1 MLIAITGLALAVF
14 GQSAGQVFT
23 AQGDR
28 LVEAQ
33 RLDACILKLDD
44 DPEGAY
50 DDGLKWINEGGRPYA
65 RQCTALALVELG
77 QPAEGAA
84 RLEDLANAEN
94 GGSISQR
101 IIYLTQ
107 SGNAWLL
114 AGAPEA
120 ALVTLNNAIK
130 LSPTNP
136 LLKADR
142 AAAYMALGQW
152 TEAARDLNI
161 AKRARPNDTSILQ
174 LRAETRLNLDNL
186 DGAKADVDAAMAI
199 DHTDIKT
206 LLLRGRVIEAMRVD
220 ALSDDTPIVTLE
232 AN

>member
-1 MLIAITGLALAVF
+1 MLIAITSLALTLM
-14 GQSAGQVFT
+14 GQSAGSSPS
-23 AQGDR
+23 AQAQR

-33 RLDACILKLDD
+33 RLDACIAKLDT

-50 DDGLKWINEGGRPYA
+50 EDGLKWIGEGGRPFA

-77 QPAEGAA
+77 QAAEGAV

-94 GGSISQR
+94 GGSLAQR
-101 IIYLTQ
+101 VIYLTQ
-107 SGNAWLL
+107 SGNAWLQ

-120 ALVTLNNAIK
+120 ALITLNNAIK

-152 TEAARDLNI
+152 GNAERDLDI
-161 AKRARPNDTSILQ
+161 AKRTRPYDTSILQ
-174 LRAETRLNLDNL
+174 MRAATRLNLDNL
-186 DGAKADVDAAMAI
+186 SGAKADIDAAMEI

-206 LLLRGRVIEAMRVD
+206 LLLRGNILEAMRVAD
-220 ALSDDTPIVTLE
+220 ADETPVLTLD

>member
-1 MLIAITGLALAVF
+1 MLIAATSLALALF
-14 GQSAGQVFT
+14 GQVGSAQ
-23 AQGDR
+23 ADR

-33 RLDACILKLDD
+33 RLDACIGKLDN

-77 QPAEGAA
+77 QAAEGAV

-94 GGSISQR
+94 GGSLSQR
-101 IIYLTQ
+101 VIYLTQ

-152 TEAARDLNI
+152 SDAARDLNI
-161 AKRARPNDTSILQ
+161 AKRSRPYDTSILQ
-174 LRAETRLNLDNL
+174 MRAETRLNLDNL
-186 DGAKADVDAAMAI
+186 AGAKADVDAAMEI
-199 DHTDIKT
+199 DGTDIKT
-206 LLLRGRVIEAMRVD
+206 LLLRGRVIEALRVASAD
-220 ALSDDTPIVTLE
+220 ETPIVTLGGG
-232 AN
+232 

>member
-1 MLIAITGLALAVF
+1 MLIAATSLALAFFSQVS
-14 GQSAGQVFT
+14 GQSST
-23 AQGDR
+23 AHADR

-33 RLDACILKLDD
+33 RLDACIAKLDT

-77 QPAEGAA
+77 QAAEGAA
-84 RLEDLANAEN
+84 RLEDLANSEN
-94 GGSISQR
+94 GGSLSQR
-101 IIYLTQ
+101 VIYLTQ

-142 AAAYMALGQW
+142 AAVYMALGQW
-152 TEAARDLNI
+152 TDAARDLNI
-161 AKRARPNDTSILQ
+161 AKRSRPYDTSILQ
-174 LRAETRLNLDNL
+174 MRAETRLNLDNL
-186 DGAKADVDAAMAI
+186 EGAQADVNAAMEI
-199 DHTDIKT
+199 DGTDIKT
-206 LLLRGRVIEAMRVD
+206 LLLRGRVIEARRL
-220 ALSDDTPIVTLE
+220 ASKDDTPLLTLG

>member
-1 MLIAITGLALAVF
+1 MLIAITGLALTLM
-14 GQSAGQVFT
+14 GQSAGPFGS
-23 AQGDR
+23 AQADR

-33 RLDACILKLDD
+33 RLDACIAKLDD

-77 QPAEGAA
+77 QAAEGAV

-94 GGSISQR
+94 GGSLSQR
-101 IIYLTQ
+101 VIYLTQ

-130 LSPTNP
+130 LSPNNP

-152 TEAARDLNI
+152 TAAARDLNI
-161 AKRARPNDTSILQ
+161 AKRSRPYDTSMLQ
-174 LRAETRLNLDNL
+174 MRAETRLNLDDL
-186 DGAKADVDAAMAI
+186 EGAKADIDAALAI

-206 LLLRGRVIEAMRVD
+206 LLLRGRVIEALRLAEED
-220 ALSDDTPIVTLE
+220 NTPIVTLG
-232 AN
+232 AD